1 MVPDLLSSYDGFL
14 LDVDGVLVRG
24 SEPVRGAAA
33 ALGSLNGAGPVC
45 LLTNNSTRSREQHAE
60 QLVRLGFDVRTDQ
73 VLSSSYL
80 AAEYLRDAQGLVS
93 VWVIGERGLRDELL
107 AAGHRLA
114 NRPEVADA
122 VVVGMDRGITYDD
135 LACALSALRNGAP
148 FIATNEDA
156 TFPTPGGVQPGAGAM
171 VGALRGMGFSPSAVI
186 GKPSPIAFRMAL
198 RALGVGSERVVVIGD
213 RLETDIQGGHDA
225 GLDTALVLSG
235 ISSCEDI
242 DTFGIRPTWIAKDLA
257 ALVRGV
263 SGGPGP
269 PSCEDAATG
278 GLDSST

>member
-1 MVPDLLSSYDGFL
+1 MPNRFLNAYDAYL
-14 LDVDGVLVRG
+14 LDVDGVLVRD
-24 SEPVRGAAA
+24 SEPISDAAA
-33 ALGSLNGAGPVC
+33 ALASLNEAGRVF

-60 QLVRLGFDVRTDQ
+60 QLNRLGFDVRANQ

-80 AAEYLRDAQGLVS
+80 AAEYLRDAHGLVS
-93 VWVIGERGLRDELL
+93 VWVIGEDGLRDELL

-114 NRPEVADA
+114 DRPEVADV
-122 VVVGMDRGITYDD
+122 VVVGMDRRITYNG
-135 LACALSALRNGAP
+135 LAGALSALRNGAR

-156 TFPTPGGVQPGAGAM
+156 TFPTPDGVQPGAGAM

-198 RALGVGSERVVVIGD
+198 RGLEVASERVVVIGD
-213 RLETDIQGGHDA
+213 RLETDIQGGRDA

-242 DTFGIRPTWIAKDLA
+242 DGFGIRPTWIAEDVA
-257 ALVRGV
+257 ALVRGDA
-263 SGGPGP
+263 SNPGPG
-269 PSCEDAATG
+269 S
-278 GLDSST
+278 

>member
-1 MVPDLLSSYDGFL
+1 MSNRFLNAYDAYL
-14 LDVDGVLVRG
+14 LDVDGVLVRD
-24 SEPVRGAAA
+24 SEPIGGAAA
-33 ALGSLNGAGPVC
+33 ALASLNEAGPVC

-60 QLVRLGFDVRTDQ
+60 QLVRLGFDVRPDQ

-80 AAEYLRDAQGLVS
+80 AAQYLRDAHGLVS

-114 NRPEVADA
+114 DRPEVADA
-122 VVVGMDRGITYDD
+122 IVVGMDRRITYDV
-135 LACALSALRNGAP
+135 LADGLRALRSGAR

-156 TFPTPGGVQPGAGAM
+156 TFPTPNGVQPGAGAM
-171 VGALRGMGFSPSAVI
+171 VGALRGMGFPPSAVI

-198 RALGVGSERVVVIGD
+198 RALGAASERVVVIGD

-242 DTFGIRPTWIAKDLA
+242 DGFGIRPTWIAENLA

-263 SGGPGP
+263 VGGPGP
-269 PSCEDAATG
+269 ASYTDAATG
-278 GLDSST
+278 ALDSST